1 MQLTTFISLIILS
14 IANNYGQGIE
24 ISDYLKK
31 IESGKIEEVKEKLP
45 DLKSKYPDDPSVLFL
60 DGILTENGKASV
72 ILFRTVVNNYPES
85 KYADAAAFRIYSY
98 YYASEQFKDAASWLD
113 KLKKNYPSSPYIKI
127 AEKNI
132 PPLDQEKITNDK
144 KEVELKLNYKY
155 TIQAGAFGNNENAET
170 LKNLFTSAGYFS
182 EIKGK
187 QVAGTLFHVVYVG
200 KYTTKD
206 EAKNSLRQINSTYS
220 LDGRV
225 VEIDLTSTGKSTD

>member
-1 MQLTTFISLIILS
+1 MRLTIFILLLLLS
-14 IANNYGQGIE
+14 AVNIFGQGIDV
-24 ISDYLKK
+24 SDYLKK

-98 YYASEQFKDAASWLD
+98 YYAAEQFKDAASWLD
-113 KLKKNYPSSPYIKI
+113 KLKKNYPASPYIKI

-132 PPLDQEKITNDK
+132 PPLDQEKITHDK
-144 KEVELKLNYKY
+144 KDAEIKLNYKY
-155 TIQAGAFGNNENAET
+155 TIQAGAFGNKENAET
-170 LKNLFTSAGYFS
+170 LKNQFTDAGYS
-182 EIKGK
+182 SDIKQK
-187 QVAGTLFHVVYVG
+187 QVAGTLFHIVYVG
-200 KYTTKD
+200 KFTTKE

-225 VEIDLTSTGKSTD
+225 VELDLNSTD